1 MTQASTTDSASLRGD
16 LRAEPAV
23 ASGALLVRV
32 PGRARSRAQARKS
45 FDESVAVMRQRYKPA
60 FWPLFAPE
68 AGDIYRW
75 RVELECGCI
84 HEVFTCGEN
93 DYPDEHSWTDLISD
107 RKLPAGEYWC
117 SNDHGVD
124 GRAYRDIVEW
134 CERHVTE
141 FPPDP
146 EESPYEGMDPETW
159 GKIRQTEPHS
169 PHSSAVWRVK
179 LSCGHFNDH
188 VVTEVDWKPVDGPT
202 LCTVQRTAV
211 MRRELEAIWSEEGH
225 VGWPEEGIERD
236 HLRKMLDLR
245 WPLPEPEQDCFTCR
259 YAMRMTGYQRIGW
272 LVPREKPTETP
283 DPEVERN
290 KAKAKLA
297 KLEAEAR
304 QLREQLGLAP
314 EG

>member
-1 MTQASTTDSASLRGD
+1 MTQVSATSSATLRGD
-16 LRAEPAV
+16 LRGEPAV
-23 ASGALLVRV
+23 ASGALLTRL

-45 FDESVAVMRQRYKPA
+45 FEDSVDASRRRYTPA
-60 FWPLFAPE
+60 IWLLLGPKAE
-68 AGDIYRW
+68 NIYRW
-75 RVELECGCI
+75 RLQLECGCI
-84 HEVFTCGEN
+84 HEVFTRGED

-107 RKLPAGEYWC
+107 CQLPGGEYWC
-117 SNDHGVD
+117 SNDHGED

-146 EESPYEGMDPETW
+146 EESPYEGMDPEAW
-159 GKIRQTEPHS
+159 AKIRQTEPHS
-169 PHSSAVWRVK
+169 SAIWRVK
-179 LSCGHFNDH
+179 LACGHFYDH
-188 VVTEVDWKPVDGPT
+188 VVTDVDWKPEDSPT
-202 LCTVQRTAV
+202 LCTEERTAE
-211 MRRELEAIWSEEGH
+211 MRRELEAIWAEEGH

-272 LVPREKPTETP
+272 LVPRDGPAKTP
-283 DPEVERN
+283 DPEAERK

-297 KLEAEAR
+297 KLEAETR
-304 QLREQLGLAP
+304 RLREQLGLAP